1 MKKIIASIILLSML
15 ALPMNAFALGKDVLS
30 TDNDP
35 ISTTD
40 IITGKLEV
48 DINFKM
54 PIKNTSKDST
64 KLNLVLKS
72 KTDEVSLELGSDKSI
87 EESEAIINGNTINYT
102 VKKLNEKRGLTSIG
116 DTHVYYYNIE
126 FNNLPLGNYNIELL
140 GAGFNNV
147 VEKNIQV
154 KDYSQRVIMN
164 NNEVLLFGDFDNDD
178 KVDESDY
185 NNILENMDTTDENL
199 ITEYDL
205 NRDGVVDILDLHYV
219 HQNVSKSKSSAN
231 IINTDAILNP
241 STIELEKKEGQE
253 IVGEVKDLI
262 NDEGVLQISSV
273 DETNNKV
280 DITPETPVEV
290 TMKLDKTVEMEQIII
305 KSPVDGSGPASGEVV
320 LFDENGIEVSRN
332 DFGAVGFRKA
342 VKSNAG
348 TIKIDLGKQVAVK
361 KITIVVKE
369 TTKDP
374 KLAEI
379 AKVEFLN
386 NVYDEIPEPELNIP
400 TIKKVEPDN
409 ESLKLSWNHEAN
421 VTGYEIVCK
430 ALKDGKEEI
439 RQTTSNT
446 IEFKDLKNYEEYELR
461 IKSINGDWSS
471 DFSAPII
478 GVPKPQEKPTA
489 PEGISVEGLYKGIKI
504 SWKKNDMAI
513 GQNLYY
519 RKANSDEEYT
529 EIKSIVDTSYV
540 VSALENETTYEV
552 YLTAHNEIGTSN
564 KSNVYTGKTLSI
576 DPPISPNYNLIN
588 TAKNIGELTNHIVD
602 VDYVK
607 GVTEEN
613 YPSGKIGVVDNDYST
628 YWYLNDWDAG
638 VYSKRGPIITF
649 DDEYTIDTIA
659 LIPRQELGYNI
670 PYQANIGVWDEVSQ
684 KWTYNQ
690 ARITSKNNNGAYVLL
705 QLDEPIK
712 SNKIQIN
719 PSVYGG
725 NKVSISELKIYNYDS
740 IANDIKNLFKDD
752 LQVEIKDS
760 VTQTVIDELRTRLN
774 TVDSISGEYHWN
786 KTVLEKE
793 LKLAEDILN
802 DKGLSQEIF
811 TVEQNITNGTFNQ
824 GMGNDYQALGYSVRT
839 GEEIVVYVGTK
850 GNILPELIF
859 TQYYGESGKFAKTVK
874 LQKGRN
880 VIEVPK
886 IHDLDVE
893 KGGSMYVRYPNK
905 SISNN
910 EIKVRVSG
918 GTKIPHL
925 NLYNSINDETLI
937 NEVKDSIRSYIDEL
951 KKYVDELEGM
961 YPFFKNKSQN
971 KYKFDKETS
980 VLNTTDIELQKV
992 TLNLPATEI
1001 LKGITTGLDNEEEQV
1016 ERVYQTLLAW
1026 EQMMDITFAK
1036 KGILGTDI
1044 EPRSRMNI
1052 KYQRM
1057 FGKAFMYASNNHVGI
1072 GFNSSAPLMQ
1082 GKPYTF
1088 NEDGTLKE
1096 SGELFGWGIS
1106 HEIGH
1111 VTDKPKGT
1119 YSETTN
1125 NMLALIVQTFDDKA
1139 KSRLEDS
1146 NIYEKMYEKVT
1157 SNTVAL
1163 PSNVFVSLGMFWQ
1176 LHLAYED
1183 NHTYEMLWNNDS
1195 YYGRLNKAYRE
1206 MPSEMASLHKDQI
1219 LVRLASDVAEK
1230 DLTDFFYKWGIRPT
1244 EETYEYVK
1252 AKGYEKETRQIQY
1265 LNDEARRQRLAG
1277 VKPMNS
1283 ATKVEATFDKYS
1295 DGDYVK
1301 DSKSIVLNLGTT
1313 GDEEKILG
1321 YEIYRNGVP
1330 VGFTTENTFTDIIGA
1345 SNNRVFNYE
1354 VVAYDYLLNT
1364 TEKENIGSLKI
1375 SHDGSISKTAWSVN
1389 TNTLNDEDKNNGMD
1403 TTGPVMNPSINKA
1416 IDNKLDTVY
1425 VGGKDGKLTP
1435 EIIIEMNEV
1444 SPIVGIKYATNDIKD
1459 VGTIENYEVHVS
1471 NDGENW
1477 TLANSGKFD
1486 FGNHG
1491 NDKNTATV
1499 YFNQQDSEGGRQ
1511 LWTYEAS
1518 YVKLVAKGMSTIL
1531 VAELDVLAPPG
1542 DNIDIETVGKLK
1554 SDYEYAEGQSI
1565 PAGSVIITGEY
1576 RGNPAYNIPV
1586 LKDVNGYVISS
1597 ETILLAEI
1605 PVDAHLGEISSGT
1618 WISWIPEAEIS
1629 KLTNKVMAELY
1640 RVNDAITLEG
1650 QRIVS
1655 DSMYVEV
1662 PKVLPEIEFT
1672 KGE

>member
-54 PIKNTSKDST
+54 PIKNTSKEST

-320 LFDENGIEVSRN
+320 LFDESGIEVSRN

-409 ESLKLSWNHEAN
+409 ELLKLSWNHEAN

-529 EIKSIVDTSYV
+529 EIKSIVDTSHV
-540 VSALENETTYEV
+540 VSGLENETTYEV
-552 YLTAHNEIGTSN
+552 YLTAYNEIGTSN

-659 LIPRQELGYNI
+659 LIPRQEPGYNI

-740 IANDIKNLFKDD
+740 IENDIKNLFKDD

-1146 NIYEKMYEKVT
+1146 DIYEKMYEKVT

-1252 AKGYEKETRQIQY
+1252 AKGYEKEIRQIQY
-1265 LNDEARRQRLAG
+1265 LNDEARRQRLSG
-1277 VKPMNS
+1277 VKPMS
-1283 ATKVEATFDKYS
+1283 SDTKVEATFDKYS

-1491 NDKNTATV
+1491 NDNNTATV

-1605 PVDAHLGEISSGT
+1605 PVNAHIGEISSGT

-1650 QRIVS
+1650 QRLVS